1 MRKLII
7 SAAFLLAATGVS
19 AQQAVSGKAA
29 EVINSGGYTYVRVE
43 NGKTSTWVATAEQKI
58 AKGADVSFP
67 SGIVMKDFRS
77 KSLNRTFK
85 EIVFSDGQGA
95 GMASP
100 HGAKGG
106 PAASGA
112 SPHGGSGE
120 ALPPG
125 PVKLPELFA
134 IKLAKA
140 EGPDGYTIAEIF
152 AKGKALNGKKVAVR
166 GKVVKFSEGIM
177 NRNWVHLQD
186 GTGDAKKGTHDLVV
200 TTDGTAKPGETVT
213 VRGVLAS
220 DKDFGYG
227 YAYSVI
233 VEKAE
238 LKR

>member
-7 SAAFLLAATGVS
+7 SAVFVLAASAAS
-19 AQQAVSGKAA
+19 AQQTVSGKVA
-29 EVINSGGYTYVRVE
+29 EVMSSGNYTYVRVE
-43 NGKTSTWVATAEQKI
+43 SGKKSSWVATSHQEIK
-58 AKGADVSFP
+58 KGQSISFT
-67 SGIVMKDFRS
+67 GMMMQDFFS

-85 EIVFSDGQGA
+85 EILFSERPNNSGK
-95 GMASP
+95 ASP
-100 HGAKGG
+100 HGAS
-106 PAASGA
+106 ASGA
-112 SPHGGSGE
+112 SPHGGAGKAES
-120 ALPPG
+120 PG

-140 EGPDGYTIAEIF
+140 EGPDGYTVAELY

-186 GTGDAKKGTHDLVV
+186 GSGDAKKGTHDLVV
-200 TTDGTAKPGETVT
+200 TTDGTAKPGETIT

-238 LKR
+238 LKK

>member
-7 SAAFLLAATGVS
+7 SAVFVLAASAAS
-19 AQQAVSGKAA
+19 AQQTVSGKVA
-29 EVINSGGYTYVRVE
+29 EVMSSGNYTYVRVE
-43 NGKTSTWVATAEQKI
+43 SGKKSSWVATSQQEIK
-58 AKGADVSFP
+58 KGQSISFT
-67 SGIVMKDFRS
+67 GMMMQDFFS

-85 EIVFSDGQGA
+85 EILFSERPNNSGK
-95 GMASP
+95 ASP
-100 HGAKGG
+100 HGAS
-106 PAASGA
+106 ASGA
-112 SPHGGSGE
+112 SPHGGAGKAES
-120 ALPPG
+120 PG

-140 EGPDGYTIAEIF
+140 EGPDGYTVAELY

-186 GTGDAKKGTHDLVV
+186 GSGDAKKGTHDLVV
-200 TTDGTAKPGETVT
+200 TTDGTAKPGETIT

-238 LKR
+238 LKK